1 MEQYIIINTHV
12 DDIGWCLHIPLMS
25 ITIVNNEILITSI

>member
-1 MEQYIIINTHV
+1 MEQFIINTHV